1 MCVCYIKEKDSDR
14 ELYEID
20 GEINNNIFTDLF
32 LKIVVIIKDIFNI
45 ITIKKIYNGY
55 IFLKHTKKHNETF
68 F

>member
-32 LKIVVIIKDIFNI
+32 LSLIHI
-45 ITIKKIYNGY
+45 
-55 IFLKHTKKHNETF
+55 
-68 F
+68 